1 MGVVVSSVCHSAR
14 VSRVLGGA
22 QSRAR
27 LRRDVSVVG
36 TGAFPVVRR
45 GDAVVGAER
54 EIRAEVV
61 RVRGFTRVDWF
72 SAERGVRVRRERE
85 GGRVLCDAIR
95 VGDIF
100 SQRRRVFNER
110 VLEDRTESRSDGP
123 FSRDFWHGELRGI
136 DVDAAE

>member
-1 MGVVVSSVCHSAR
+1 MGEEERDDDDDVSPFCHSAR

-61 RVRGFTRVDWF
+61 RVRDFRCGPSTTRKKKFFPWP
-72 SAERGVRVRRERE
+72 G
-85 GGRVLCDAIR
+85 
-95 VGDIF
+95 
-100 SQRRRVFNER
+100 Q
-110 VLEDRTESRSDGP
+110 
-123 FSRDFWHGELRGI
+123 
-136 DVDAAE
+136 